1 MAYRYRCG
9 ECGFK
14 TSWGTESQGE
24 RDQVA
29 HYADRHPGLYPGGT
43 VETNTKNPEGNGCLG
58 CLGALAVLFLLLM
71 LAASCGR

>member
-24 RDQVA
+24 RAQIT
-29 HYADRHPGLYPGGT
+29 HYTDRHPGLCPGGT
-43 VETNTKNPEGNGCLG
+43 VEANTKNPQGGSGCLG
-58 CLGALAVLFLLLM
+58 VLAVLFLLFV
-71 LAASCGR
+71 LAVSCSR

>member
-24 RDQVA
+24 REQIA
-29 HYADRHPGLYPGGT
+29 HYTHRHPGLLPGGT
-43 VETNTKNPEGNGCLG
+43 VEANTKNPEGGIGCLG
-58 CLGALAVLFLLLM
+58 LLAVLFLLFV
-71 LAASCGR
+71 LAVACNR

>member
-24 RDQVA
+24 QEQIT
-29 HYADRHPGLYPGGT
+29 HYTHRHPGLRPGGT
-43 VETNTKNPEGNGCLG
+43 VEANTKNPEGGIGCLG
-58 CLGALAVLFLLLM
+58 FLAVLLLLFV
-71 LAASCGR
+71 LAAACSR

>member
-24 RDQVA
+24 QQQIA
-29 HYADRHPGLYPGGT
+29 HYTNRHPGLAPGGQ
-43 VETNTKNPEGNGCLG
+43 VETNTKNPGGGNGCFTFIVIAIL
-58 CLGALAVLFLLLM
+58 LLFL
-71 LAASCGR
+71 ASTCHR